1 MVGLPLY
8 SIRLELQN
16 IGEKSK
22 EDYFLRADDAA
33 VCAELE
39 RRQQIQLK
47 RTNDGS
53 GKKKGKDRDPN
64 DDDYVDSDMDN
75 DGEHDTEKVTK
86 WQTQHMQ
93 LAESRFLADRC
104 SLTALFDD

>member
-22 EDYFLRADDAA
+22 EDYFLQADDAA

-53 GKKKGKDRDPN
+53 GKKKRERIGTPMTMIM
-64 DDDYVDSDMDN
+64 S
-75 DGEHDTEKVTK
+75 TVT
-86 WQTQHMQ
+86 WTTMVNMTQ
-93 LAESRFLADRC
+93 RR
-104 SLTALFDD
+104 

>member
-22 EDYFLRADDAA
+22 EDYFLQADDAA

-53 GKKKGKDRDPN
+53 GKKRERIGTPMTMIM
-64 DDDYVDSDMDN
+64 S
-75 DGEHDTEKVTK
+75 TVT
-86 WQTQHMQ
+86 WTTMVNMTQ
-93 LAESRFLADRC
+93 RR
-104 SLTALFDD
+104 

>member
-53 GKKKGKDRDPN
+53 GQKRERIGTPMMMIM
-64 DDDYVDSDMDN
+64 S
-75 DGEHDTEKVTK
+75 TVT
-86 WQTQHMQ
+86 WTTMVNMTQ
-93 LAESRFLADRC
+93 RR
-104 SLTALFDD
+104 